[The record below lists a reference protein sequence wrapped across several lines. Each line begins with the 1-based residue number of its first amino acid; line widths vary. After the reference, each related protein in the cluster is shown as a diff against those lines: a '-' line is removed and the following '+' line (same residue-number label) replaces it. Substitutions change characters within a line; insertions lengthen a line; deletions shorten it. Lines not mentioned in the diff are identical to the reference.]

1 MCVGA
6 AGGRHPG
13 PLRSYGGAVEGR
25 SWTVHLLG
33 YPAAGKRT
41 VGAALVAASGQS
53 LARRFVM
60 IDNHLSANPILAVL
74 DGEGAGPVGDEVWD
88 LVDEVR
94 QVVDRAILALA
105 PPERSFVFT
114 NSAMVGQASGMRSLA
129 RVRRLA
135 AARNSTYVPVV
146 LHCDRDE
153 LLRRVP
159 NDDRRDHGKWIVADQ
174 VAAHVDAHRVFE
186 PDDPFVLRLDT
197 THAPPSESAHAILE
211 HLDAIG
217 ASR

>member
-1 MCVGA
+1 M
-6 AGGRHPG
+6 
-13 PLRSYGGAVEGR
+13 
-25 SWTVHLLG
+25 HLLG

-94 QVVDRAILALA
+94 RVVDRAILQLA
-105 PPERSFVFT
+105 PPDRSFVFT
-114 NSAMVGQASGMRSLA
+114 NSAMVGHAAGMRSLA
-129 RVRRLA
+129 RVQRLA
-135 AARNSTYVPVV
+135 EARNSTYVPVV
-146 LHCDRDE
+146 LHCERDE

-174 VAAHVDAHRVFE
+174 VATHVDAHRVFE
-186 PDDPFVLRLDT
+186 PDDPLLLRLDT
-197 THAPPSESAHAILE
+197 THTPPASSAQAILE
-211 HLDAIG
+211 HLVSIA
-217 ASR
+217 RQR

>member
-1 MCVGA
+1 
-6 AGGRHPG
+6 
-13 PLRSYGGAVEGR
+13 VEGR

-41 VGAALVAASGQS
+41 VGAALVAATEQS
-53 LARRFVM
+53 MDRRFVM

-74 DGEGAGPVGDEVWD
+74 DSDGAGPVGDEVWD

-94 QVVDRAILALA
+94 QVVDRAILQLA
-105 PPERSFVFT
+105 PREQSFVFT

-135 AARNSTYVPVV
+135 EARDSTYVPVV
-146 LHCDRDE
+146 LHCDREE

-186 PDDPFVLRLDT
+186 PDDPLLLRLDT
-197 THAPPSESAHAILE
+197 THAAPTVSARAIVE
-211 HLDAIG
+211 HLTTVVAG
-217 ASR
+217 R